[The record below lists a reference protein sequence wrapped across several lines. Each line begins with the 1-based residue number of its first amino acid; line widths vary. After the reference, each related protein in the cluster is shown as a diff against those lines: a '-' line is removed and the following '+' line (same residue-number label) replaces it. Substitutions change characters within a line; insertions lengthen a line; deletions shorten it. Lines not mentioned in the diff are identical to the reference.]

1 MSIVVSDKADFRA
14 KEIIIN
20 KGEITKEIKESI
32 QQKYVII
39 LNVYIPNKSLKYTK
53 QKLMALREIY
63 KHTIRVVDFNIPLS

>member
-20 KGEITKEIKESI
+20 KGEITKEMKESI

-39 LNVYIPNKSLKYTK
+39 LNVYIPNKSLKYMK

>member
-53 QKLMALREIY
+53 QKLMALREIS

>member
-20 KGEITKEIKESI
+20 KGEITKEMKESI